1 MRENGHQGCPFS
13 GCLFSLDTGSK
24 LADNSADNLNLVG
37 GEPGQNE
44 ARVPVSNGKKTFL
57 PSSSE
62 APDDGLTR
70 IR

>member
-1 MRENGHQGCPFS
+1 M
-13 GCLFSLDTGSK
+13 
-24 LADNSADNLNLVG
+24 NLVG

-44 ARVPVSNGKKTFL
+44 ARVPVSNGKKTFV